1 MEQRGQRDHAA
12 DAERLDQ
19 QDGGVSVAAR
29 SSLSLPAPMNSIRA
43 DLGWSLLG
51 QGMFLIAQAGLVVA
65 LARLAPLED
74 VGRYGI
80 AVSLASIT
88 FLAAGLGLRMGL
100 ATDPEG
106 RARFG
111 VYLGLRAL
119 TTGATLAVIAVT
131 ALALGL
137 RDPALGM
144 ILAMVALARTADA
157 LSDLSYGAFQSAGRM
172 DPVARSLALRGL
184 AGLSAF
190 VAVLLASGSVALGVA
205 GQAVAWAAVALGHD
219 LPQAARFVRLRPD
232 FKRTR
237 LVALLRETRALGL
250 AMLLGEIGTAAPRL
264 IVGALL
270 PLALAGIYTAVGY
283 VLVLGTAFAAALS
296 QAMAMRLARANR
308 EGQGAFG
315 RMLARFAGGLAAL
328 GCAALVIVALFGGPL
343 LNLVFGPGFA
353 AETRLLTLMTGVLAL
368 RLPIGALQTG
378 LVAQRRFA
386 CLAGLRFGVMLA
398 ILSGAVAGAQIAGL
412 EGVALALLIVSSA
425 QLALLIALSRPTT
438 SCLSKEPAR
447 V

>member
-1 MEQRGQRDHAA
+1 M
-12 DAERLDQ
+12 
-19 QDGGVSVAAR
+19 AAR

-51 QGMFLIAQAGLVVA
+51 QGMFLLAQAGLVVA

-111 VYLGLRAL
+111 VYLGLRGL
-119 TTGATLAVIAVT
+119 TTGAALAVIAVT

-172 DPVARSLALRGL
+172 DPVARSLVLRGL
-184 AGLSAF
+184 GGLSVF
-190 VAVLLASGSVALGVA
+190 VALLLASGSVALAVA
-205 GQAVAWAAVALGHD
+205 GQAAAWGAVALGHD
-219 LPQAARFVRLRPD
+219 LPQAARFVRMRPD
-232 FKRTR
+232 FTR
-237 LVALLRETRALGL
+237 ARLWALLREGRALGL

-264 IVGALL
+264 IVGTLL

-296 QAMAMRLARANR
+296 QAMAMRLARAISD
-308 EGQGAFG
+308 GSGTFG
-315 RMLARFAGGLAAL
+315 PMVARFAGSLAAL
-328 GCAALVIVALFGGPL
+328 GIAALVIVSLFGGPVL
-343 LNLVFGPGFA
+343 TLVFGPSFVT
-353 AETRLLTLMTGVLAL
+353 ETRLLTLMTAVLAL
-368 RLPIGALQTG
+368 RLPIAALQTG

-386 CLAGLRFGVMLA
+386 CLARLRFGATLA
-398 ILSGAVAGAQIAGL
+398 ILAGTATGAQFGGL
-412 EGVALALLIVSSA
+412 DGVALALLAVSA
-425 QLALLIALSRPTT
+425 GQLPLLIVLVRPATSRQP
-438 SCLSKEPAR
+438 KEPAH